1 MFVQDLEERRQQDV
15 RGQQVE
21 GYIPT
26 FDDDEDIS
34 QYKFQK
40 FAATYF
46 QGNASHTYI
55 RRSLKEPLLSLRN
68 EGDQL
73 VRYLAFFRPLHHTCR
88 RD

>member
-73 VRYLAFFRPLHHTCR
+73 VISSFVLVSYIIHVP
-88 RD
+88 